1 VARSSNAPPKPRR
14 PTVKNHSG
22 QLLTSHEFGKMNLR
36 QSLRYDR
43 KVRKAARKYTKKRGA
58 VTKGAGTRANQFA
71 GADYRYTQ
79 ARKAH
84 RRARRDSK
92 GRFR

>member
-1 VARSSNAPPKPRR
+1 MAVRSSNAKPRR
-14 PTVKNHSG
+14 PTVKSHAGS
-22 QLLTSHEFGKMNLR
+22 LLTSHEFDKMNLR

-58 VTKGAGTRANQFA
+58 ITKGAGTRANQFA
-71 GADYRYTQ
+71 AADFRYTQ
-79 ARKAH
+79 TRKAN